1 MLSYGEAQQVRQH
14 SAFLQA
20 SRNDMGSEGG
30 NPQQNSAGAA
40 RQQPG
45 WGALGSVW
53 NTFDQTLL
61 PVVRGEALR

>member
-30 NPQQNSAGAA
+30 NPQQILAGAV
-40 RQQPG
+40 RQQLG
-45 WGALGSVW
+45 WVGWEGSVW
-53 NTFDQTLL
+53 NTFDQTPL
-61 PVVRGEALR
+61 PVVLR